1 MTQGVCV
8 LLLRMHSASH
18 FVPYLNNELSHCS
31 LAFSGLG
38 SVVSSST
45 ALPCSEAGSVLPG
58 CFPIPLA
65 PCCLLLGSGC
75 PCCSNFFSLSGV
87 HIAACIYFYP
97 HSYLLS
103 FSPKAAHTSSRDQ
116 LLHSSWP
123 WSHQH
128 RTSLLLP
135 QAGPQAAGGST
146 ASLSYLH
153 RAKSCT
159 EASPIQLSTLWGEGR
174 SALGFEGVWQFCS
187 GLQPGHG
194 LLYKHWCEKGR
205 LLQLHFGRAQ
215 ENGGGKWK
223 TVLFQQEVLC
233 GTS

>member
-1 MTQGVCV
+1 M
-8 LLLRMHSASH
+8 LLFLLRFYSFFYTLIHSMVATVSYPKYSH
-18 FVPYLNNELSHCS
+18 
-31 LAFSGLG
+31 A
-38 SVVSSST
+38 
-45 ALPCSEAGSVLPG
+45 
-58 CFPIPLA
+58 
-65 PCCLLLGSGC
+65 
-75 PCCSNFFSLSGV
+75 
-87 HIAACIYFYP
+87 
-97 HSYLLS
+97 SYLLS

-135 QAGPQAAGGST
+135 QAGPQAEGGST

-159 EASPIQLSTLWGEGR
+159 EASPIQLSTLWGGGR
-174 SALGFEGVWQFCS
+174 SALGFGGVWQFCS

-205 LLQLHFGRAQ
+205 PLQLHFGRAQ
-215 ENGGGKWK
+215 ENGEQNGKQFYFSRRYSVATFASTTLWYS
-223 TVLFQQEVLC
+223 C
-233 GTS
+233 

>member
-1 MTQGVCV
+1 MF
-8 LLLRMHSASH
+8 LRMLEGKNTPCPLRSLPPTSH
-18 FVPYLNNELSHCS
+18 
-31 LAFSGLG
+31 
-38 SVVSSST
+38 
-45 ALPCSEAGSVLPG
+45 
-58 CFPIPLA
+58 
-65 PCCLLLGSGC
+65 CLLLILLFLLRFYS
-75 PCCSNFFSLSGV
+75 FFYTLIHSMVATVS
-87 HIAACIYFYP
+87 YP
-97 HSYLLS
+97 KYSHASYLLS

-159 EASPIQLSTLWGEGR
+159 EAPPIQLSTLWGEGR
-174 SALGFEGVWQFCS
+174 SALGFGGVWQFCS